1 LLIGTHAI
9 ISEDV
14 EFANLGLMIVDEQH
28 RFGVRQRAALAAKG
42 SNPHQLVMS
51 ATPIPRSLA
60 LIMYGDLDIS
70 VIDELPPGR
79 LPVDTLIVNDSKRV
93 DAYGFIRKQLDEGHQ
108 AYVVCPLIGNEEEV
122 ENELR
127 SVEKFA
133 AELSAGA
140 FAGYKTEFLHGK
152 LKQKDKD
159 AVMRRFVSGETSAI
173 VSTTVIE
180 VGVNVP
186 NATVMAIENA
196 ERFGLSQ
203 LHQLRGRVGRG
214 KDKSYCILF
223 SNANK
228 NSVAAERLQALKKM
242 GDGFKV
248 SEEDLRLRG
257 PGDFFGT
264 RQHGLPELRIASF
277 MSDMRTLEI
286 AKREAEMIA
295 QADRGL
301 IKNEH
306 KILRERIKLM
316 FDAESGGNSF
326 N

>member
-1 LLIGTHAI
+1 
-9 ISEDV
+9 
-14 EFANLGLMIVDEQH
+14 
-28 RFGVRQRAALAAKG
+28 
-42 SNPHQLVMS
+42 
-51 ATPIPRSLA
+51 
-60 LIMYGDLDIS
+60 
-70 VIDELPPGR
+70 
-79 LPVDTLIVNDSKRV
+79 
-93 DAYGFIRKQLDEGHQ
+93 
-108 AYVVCPLIGNEEEV
+108 
-122 ENELR
+122 
-127 SVEKFA
+127 
-133 AELSAGA
+133 
-140 FAGYKTEFLHGK
+140 
-152 LKQKDKD
+152 
-159 AVMRRFVSGETSAI
+159 
-173 VSTTVIE
+173 
-180 VGVNVP
+180 
-186 NATVMAIENA
+186 
-196 ERFGLSQ
+196 
-203 LHQLRGRVGRG
+203 
-214 KDKSYCILF
+214 
-223 SNANK
+223 
-228 NSVAAERLQALKKM
+228 M